1 MIFFMS
7 SEFDGRFD
15 DFEEPFRIVQNDI
28 EEKIKA
34 NLENNDYE
42 KDVEDFGIIPIIMKF
57 GDEMDGEV
65 WYKERLLF
73 KKKKKEA
80 DIRLRIDYD
89 TFVKGDNQTK
99 KLLLIDNIIK
109 SIEALSKKTKDFK
122 AEELISD
129 ILSLFDLKR
138 EDLINSQ
145 AE

>member
-34 NLENNDYE
+34 NLENNDYG